1 MLELVDVR
9 VRYGKVEAVKGVSL
23 RVDEREIVAIIGPN
37 GAGKS
42 STLRAISGL
51 LAGIDGR
58 IAFRDKDLRGSR
70 PHNIVRLGLTLAPEG
85 RRLFPR
91 LTVEENLR
99 VGAYVRTRAELTAS
113 MREVLQLFP
122 RLDERRRQ
130 LAGTLSG
137 GEQQM
142 LNIGRALMAR
152 PQLLMLDEPSFG
164 LAPMIVKEIGSAIV
178 EINRTRATTILV
190 VEQNARL
197 ALGISNR
204 AYVMEN
210 GLIAVTGTSAELMR
224 SEHVVDAYLG
234 GGAS

>member
-1 MLELVDVR
+1 MLDVADLR

-23 RVDEREIVAIIGPN
+23 HVAENEIVGIIGPN

-51 LAGIDGR
+51 LAGVEGG
-58 IAFRDKDLRGSR
+58 IAFRGQDLIGRK
-70 PHNIVRLGLTLAPEG
+70 PHTIVRLGLIHAPEG

-91 LTVEENLR
+91 LSVEENLR
-99 VGAYVRTRAELTAS
+99 VGAYACHGALEAT
-113 MREVLQLFP
+113 MREVVDLFP
-122 RLDERRRQ
+122 RLAERRRQ

-142 LNIGRALMAR
+142 LSIGRALMAGPR
-152 PQLLMLDEPSFG
+152 LLMLDEPSFG
-164 LAPMIVKEIGSAIV
+164 LAPMVVKEIGRAVV
-178 EINRTRATTILV
+178 EINRRRGLTILL

-197 ALGISNR
+197 ALSISQR

-210 GLIAVTGTSAELMR
+210 GRIALSGDSAELML
-224 SEHVVDAYLG
+224 SAHVTDAYVG
-234 GGAS
+234 GVSR